1 MARKVKIIL
10 IISLAGLALI
20 GVIGYN
26 VVQLMN
32 TLSDNDEQQQSSSN
46 IVFSLTSDT
55 DTPTEEREIQ
65 DKPKSDYEE
74 LRNKQRN
81 YTQGQAELSK
91 PINNQPVMS
100 FSSIFQEQPQQ
111 TQQPAHNA
119 TRSNT
124 IDDELQTLLPSRE
137 ELKPRLTTQT
147 RTNSTYDDLEEDI
160 QSFYGSGSSSKS
172 TKPQK
177 KHQEEEQPSS
187 PESELQ
193 KRRRALQNGFT
204 INQQETSSMA
214 TAIKAAIHGNQEVIT
229 GQSIKVR
236 VLEGCIY
243 NGIEIPRNTIL
254 DAQVSVS
261 RNRLALRVNAIQVKG
276 QSYNVN
282 LQGYDMYGQVG
293 LPLTVDKAKNIGSEE
308 ITDAIEDVAD
318 DAIGRTTIGKI
329 ITGSFSSLRKE
340 KERTIIVLDAQKLY
354 LK

>member
-1 MARKVKIIL
+1 MTRKVKIIL
-10 IISLAGLALI
+10 IISLCGLALI
-20 GVIGYN
+20 GFIGYN

-32 TLSDNDEQQQSSSN
+32 TLSDDDEQKSSSN

-55 DTPTEEREIQ
+55 TPTEEPLKSQ

-74 LRNKQRN
+74 LRAKQRN

-91 PINNQPVMS
+91 TNANQPVMS
-100 FSSIFQEQPQQ
+100 FSSIFQESQSPKPQ
-111 TQQPAHNA
+111 TQQ
-119 TRSNT
+119 NT
-124 IDDELQTLLPSRE
+124 SGSSAIDKELESLLPSRE
-137 ELKPRLTTQT
+137 ELKPRFSTKTKPTT
-147 RTNSTYDDLEEDI
+147 RYDDLEEDI

-172 TKPQK
+172 TQQK

-214 TAIKAAIHGNQEVIT
+214 TAIKAAIHGNQEIIT

-236 VLEGCIY
+236 VLEGCTY
-243 NGIEIPRNTIL
+243 NGIEIPKNTIL

-261 RNRLALRVNAIQVKG
+261 KNRLSLRVNALQVKG

-282 LQGYDMYGQVG
+282 LQGYDMYGQIG

-308 ITDAIEDVAD
+308 ITDAIEDVAEST
-318 DAIGRTTIGKI
+318 IGRTTVGKI
-329 ITGSFSSLRKE
+329 FTGSFSSLRKE

>member
-1 MARKVKIIL
+1 MTRKVKIIL
-10 IISLAGLALI
+10 IISLCGLALI
-20 GVIGYN
+20 GFIGYN
-26 VVQLMN
+26 VTQLMN
-32 TLSDNDEQQQSSSN
+32 TLSDDDEQKSSSN

-55 DTPTEEREIQ
+55 TPTEEPLKSQ
-65 DKPKSDYEE
+65 GKPRSDYEE
-74 LRNKQRN
+74 LRAKQRN
-81 YTQGQAELSK
+81 YTQGQAELSRT
-91 PINNQPVMS
+91 NANQPVMS
-100 FSSIFQEQPQQ
+100 FSSIFQESQSPTRPQPQQ
-111 TQQPAHNA
+111 NT
-119 TRSNT
+119 SGSST
-124 IDDELQTLLPSRE
+124 IDKELESLLPSRE
-137 ELKPRLTTQT
+137 EHKPRLSTKTKPTTG
-147 RTNSTYDDLEEDI
+147 YDDLEEDI
-160 QSFYGSGSSSKS
+160 QSFYGAGASSKS
-172 TKPQK
+172 TKQK

-214 TAIKAAIHGNQEVIT
+214 TAIKAAIHGNQEIIT

-236 VLEGCIY
+236 VLEGCTY
-243 NGIEIPRNTIL
+243 NGIKIPRNTIL
-254 DAQVSVS
+254 DAQVSIS

-276 QSYNVN
+276 ESYNVN

-329 ITGSFSSLRKE
+329 ITGSFSSIRKE